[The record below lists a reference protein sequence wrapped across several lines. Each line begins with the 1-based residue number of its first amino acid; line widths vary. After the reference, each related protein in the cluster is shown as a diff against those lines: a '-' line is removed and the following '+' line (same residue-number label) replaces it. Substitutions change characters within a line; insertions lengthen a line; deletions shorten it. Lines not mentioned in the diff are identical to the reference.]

1 MKSQAVSPPPASYPS
16 LRMGNKTSRLGL
28 ARKRT
33 PTALPCISSPEKVA
47 QAMALKDL
55 GNEQFKA
62 GQFKEAEELYTQA

>member
-1 MKSQAVSPPPASYPS
+1 M
-16 LRMGNKTSRLGL
+16 L
-28 ARKRT
+28 
-33 PTALPCISSPEKVA
+33 A